1 VRVET
6 YRLAASLNRT
16 FDTAPGRLAAMFS
29 IPWITAVALC
39 DGVVGPAQLDDARRA
54 DPALRA
60 LAQRVTVV
68 AADDLDAALPDHRGA
83 RVTVEMTDG
92 RRLTATVPDPVGD
105 ADHAPFSR
113 SDVHDK
119 LRRLLGDAAAGSVV
133 AVGAALPEADDVAP
147 LLGRLP

>member
-1 VRVET
+1 
-6 YRLAASLNRT
+6 
-16 FDTAPGRLAAMFS
+16 
-29 IPWITAVALC
+29 
-39 DGVVGPAQLDDARRA
+39 VVGPAQLDDARRA